1 MHGPGI
7 DIPGIFA
14 CIDRFGK
21 FLRIPG
27 DLRGEAFLKRKQF
40 HQPADEL
47 SRRDAEA
54 AAFVGDALE
63 GVEGEITY
71 AVEYRVGEADWQTV
85 SEEPSAETNAV
96 ITELPAAGTY
106 EVRLQFFVDGE
117 LFRTGEAVSVT
128 YMPGFAVKAERGKGE
143 DVLLDWL
150 PIAGLDTYRVLVSA
164 DGGETWT
171 KAVEKEHLFPASVAI
186 ILPICIVS
194 LLFSQKIP
202 LGPVIPYLL
211 GSAAGGTAAGLW
223 GKKIPVLWLH
233 RGLGALIIWGG
244 IRNLCNG

>member
-1 MHGPGI
+1 M
-7 DIPGIFA
+7 
-14 CIDRFGK
+14 R
-21 FLRIPG
+21 
-27 DLRGEAFLKRKQF
+27 ENKRM
-40 HQPADEL
+40 
-47 SRRDAEA
+47 
-54 AAFVGDALE
+54 AL
-63 GVEGEITY
+63 
-71 AVEYRVGEADWQTV
+71 
-85 SEEPSAETNAV
+85 
-96 ITELPAAGTY
+96 
-106 EVRLQFFVDGE
+106 
-117 LFRTGEAVSVT
+117 
-128 YMPGFAVKAERGKGE
+128 
-143 DVLLDWL
+143 VL
-150 PIAGLDTYRVLVSA
+150 AGLCAGSLNGLFGGGGGMLLVPVL
-164 DGGETWT
+164 TWT